1 MKKAWSDLKS
11 FITVITMILF
21 GYCIIMRIPIPDEL
35 QHTLSIVVGF
45 FLGSKINNTKTQEVE
60 NEQEEIT
67 EIKR

>member
-45 FLGSKINNTKTQEVE
+45 FLGSKIEKEDKETQEI
-60 NEQEEIT
+60 EEVT

>member
-11 FITVITMILF
+11 FITVITMLLF
-21 GYCIIMRIPIPDEL
+21 AYCIIMRIPIPDEL
-35 QHTLSIVVGF
+35 QHIVSMVVGV